1 MTGQPTF
8 RDRDPERSA
17 LDGLLDAVRAGES
30 RVLVL
35 RGEAGMGKSALLDYL
50 VERASGCRV
59 ARAAGA
65 EYEMELAYAGLH
77 QLCAPFLELR
87 ERLPDPQREALE
99 TAFGFRASPP
109 PDRFVVGLAGL
120 GLLSEVTEE
129 QPLVCAVDDVQWLD
143 ETSALA
149 LAFVARR
156 LLAESVCLV
165 FAMRETSEVR
175 ALAGLPELVVGGLGD
190 DDARA
195 LLASALPG
203 RLDERVRDRL
213 VAESRGNPLA
223 LLEVPRGM
231 TPAELA
237 GGFGLPDVTPVPN
250 LIEQSF
256 LRQLEPLPA
265 ETRRLLL
272 TAAAEPAGDVALLWL
287 AAGRLGL
294 KPDAATPAQGAGL
307 IDLGAFV
314 RFRHPLVRS
323 AVYRSAILSDR
334 QQAHRALAE
343 ATDPALD
350 PDRRAWHRAQAAGG
364 PDEEVAGELERSAD
378 RARARGG
385 VAAAAAFLA
394 RAAELT
400 PDSAHR
406 GERALAAAQ
415 AKFESAA
422 PEAAQELLALATTC
436 PLDELQQAR
445 LARLRAEIQ
454 FARRRGSDAPPTL
467 LEAARQ
473 LDALDPLL
481 ARETYLEAL
490 AAALYAGR
498 LYADSGV
505 RRAAEAARAA
515 PAAAQARRSID
526 CILDGMATRFTEGPS
541 AGAPPLRLAL
551 QAFANESLDGHDA
564 IMRWLWLC
572 PVVQEIAIHELWDD
586 DAWYALSTRSVELAR
601 EAGALSTLPV
611 ALPHLAGV
619 HLHGGEFGAASALIE
634 EAEAIAAA
642 TGNID
647 LPYAARVL
655 VAWRGDGSEV

>member
-17 LDGLLDAVRAGES
+17 LDRLLDAVRAGES

-35 RGEAGMGKSALLDYL
+35 RGEAGVGKSALLDYL
-50 VERASGCRV
+50 AERASGCRV

-109 PDRFVVGLAGL
+109 PDRFVVGLAVL

-223 LLEVPRGM
+223 LLEVPRGLS
-231 TPAELA
+231 PAELA
-237 GGFGLPDVTPVPN
+237 GGFGLPDVTPLPN

-256 LRQLEPLPA
+256 RRRLEPLPA

-272 TAAAEPAGDVALLWL
+272 TAAAEPVGDAALLWRAAERL
-287 AAGRLGL
+287 DIGLDAGGPAEAAGLVEIGVR
-294 KPDAATPAQGAGL
+294 
-307 IDLGAFV
+307 V

-323 AVYRSAILSDR
+323 AAY
-334 QQAHRALAE
+334 
-343 ATDPALD
+343 
-350 PDRRAWHRAQAAGG
+350 G
-364 PDEEVAGELERSAD
+364 
-378 RARARGG
+378 
-385 VAAAAAFLA
+385 
-394 RAAELT
+394 
-400 PDSAHR
+400 
-406 GERALAAAQ
+406 
-415 AKFESAA
+415 AA
-422 PEAAQELLALATTC
+422 PLHERREVHRRSPTRPTRCSTLIAEPGTA
-436 PLDELQQAR
+436 PAR
-445 LARLRAEIQ
+445 PRAPMRRWPTNSNAPPA
-454 FARRRGSDAPPTL
+454 ARRH
-467 LEAARQ
+467 
-473 LDALDPLL
+473 
-481 ARETYLEAL
+481 
-490 AAALYAGR
+490 
-498 LYADSGV
+498 
-505 RRAAEAARAA
+505 
-515 PAAAQARRSID
+515 
-526 CILDGMATRFTEGPS
+526 
-541 AGAPPLRLAL
+541 AGAWPRRRPSWSRRR
-551 QAFANESLDGHDA
+551 H
-564 IMRWLWLC
+564 
-572 PVVQEIAIHELWDD
+572 
-586 DAWYALSTRSVELAR
+586 
-601 EAGALSTLPV
+601 
-611 ALPHLAGV
+611 
-619 HLHGGEFGAASALIE
+619 
-634 EAEAIAAA
+634 
-642 TGNID
+642 
-647 LPYAARVL
+647 
-655 VAWRGDGSEV
+655 